1 MKNQHARF
9 IAGLAI
15 LTVYLRAGKR
25 GLNVAASIKKPNEKA
40 MPGARESFVET
51 DPVSEPSA
59 EQRALAHFEKLKAD
73 AITNG
78 WTEKVKPVK
87 KDRVKKDRNAF
98 MTIPSAADMP
108 AAVAE
113 PITEVPIEIVVTTE
127 EVPATPAKTR
137 NGRGKADKVAAAA

>member
-1 MKNQHARF
+1 MKNQHTRF
-9 IAGLAI
+9 TAGLAV
-15 LTVYLRAGKR
+15 LTVYLRVGKK
-25 GLNVAASIKKPNEKA
+25 GLNIGASLRKPGEKA
-40 MPGARESFVET
+40 STGGRQTFT
-51 DPVSEPSA
+51 DEAAAATAYV
-59 EQRALAHFEKLKAD
+59 QLKTD
-73 AITNG
+73 AVTNG